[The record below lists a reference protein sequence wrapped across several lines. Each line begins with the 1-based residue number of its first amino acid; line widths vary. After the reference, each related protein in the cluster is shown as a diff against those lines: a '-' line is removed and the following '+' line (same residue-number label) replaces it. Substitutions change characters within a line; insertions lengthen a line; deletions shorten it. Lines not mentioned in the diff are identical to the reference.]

1 MAPNFALFLSPEGIA
16 LAQRQPAG
24 HWAVLGDTPL
34 DVPDLGA
41 SLLVLRKLAEARV
54 GKGFETL
61 ILLPDDQILYTSL
74 TAPGPDEEERL
85 EQIRAGLDG
94 LTPYPVDQLAFDWFP
109 LEDGRV
115 KLAVVAQETLE
126 EARQFAEA
134 NGFTPVGF
142 GGRPLDNRYRGVA
155 HFDRSLDWVAEI
167 DDIEFGHDTW
177 HKHKPKAESDEAAAP
192 EDAVE
197 AEEPAAPVEEAPV
210 EAAAMAPAQEA
221 DEPAAENDA
230 APTEAPQEDGA
241 DEAGRVEAAAPEPV
255 AEEKV
260 GPEATDPAPR
270 ADASAGQDAPDQ
282 PDRAA
287 PAGRLHLGVPVAAEE
302 TSQDETPPEDS
313 ATAEPIAV
321 PSGFG
326 TRRRGAEPPKEAG
339 ALVGSRAPRFG
350 PGAVKPEEAEAT
362 PQLPRDRS
370 DKADERAEPSLGRA
384 ARSGDAA
391 APGSPARPR
400 AAGPEP
406 KLPPLARLKSE
417 LKSRPA
423 AEPEETPK
431 GGFGN
436 NPFSRRK
443 SGETPGKGSFRD
455 RMAELGKQL
464 SASREAGAETE
475 TTDPKTP
482 ETATAPEAEQ
492 PKRLMPMSLR
502 PAPEKQGLGGRL
514 KALGSRLSKDKEDAP
529 GAADTPAEAAPAPP
543 PPAAES
549 GPKKRGRKPK
559 AKPAEA
565 EAAARSAEAI
575 APPPEQATSTNRRR
589 FMASGGRRRKEAEI
603 ADADAPIMGGLLA
616 RGTVAANRGPSMR
629 TGLIMTLILLVVLA
643 LIGVW
648 AAFYLPETALGRW
661 MGLGTEED
669 TIIAETDPG
678 GLESPVLGL
687 GEGGEVSPVELAR
700 LTEEGALPG
709 PATMAP
715 SAPEL
720 LPDIDADLD
729 LEPEPVRPP
738 PIDPETVLPSEEENA
753 NFYARTGIWQRPP
766 VITLPSPDTDP
777 GELIFAGLDPRVES
791 HDAVALGAPG
801 PLPVTELAA
810 LQGVS
815 ISPADEIFMTAE
827 DLVEPSAEGTLN
839 PYGILVY
846 AGPPAVTPVPRPRD
860 APAAIAAAAAEAAAE
875 AVAETVALAGSAGET
890 PQEAA
895 AQEDEAATAGA
906 VELALLRAI
915 SPTPRPDDL
924 QEQRE
929 RAVLGGITFDEL
941 SNIRPEGRPASV
953 QELAAEAAAAD
964 GTAGS
969 GTGTELAVAISFVP
983 RLRPGNIEDLV
994 EEARAAGNS
1003 GPTPPV
1009 AAAASDTI
1017 ELDIPSS
1024 ASVTRAATEENAINL
1039 RRVNLI
1045 GVSGAPS
1052 ERRAL
1057 VRLPSGR
1064 FVTVEVGDRLDG
1076 GQVAAIGESS
1086 LQYVK
1091 QGRTITLEVPAG

>member
-197 AEEPAAPVEEAPV
+197 AEEPAAPVEAAPV

-221 DEPAAENDA
+221 DEPAAEEDV
-230 APTEAPQEDGA
+230 APAEAPQEDGA
-241 DEAGRVEAAAPEPV
+241 DEAGRVEAAAPEPD
-255 AEEKV
+255 ADDKV
-260 GPEATDPAPR
+260 SPEATDPAPK

-287 PAGRLHLGVPVAAEE
+287 PAGRLHLGAPVAAEE

-370 DKADERAEPSLGRA
+370 DKADERAAPSLGRA

-455 RMAELGKQL
+455 RMAERGRQL

-514 KALGSRLSKDKEDAP
+514 KALGSRLSKDKAEAP
-529 GAADTPAEAAPAPP
+529 AAVEEPAEAAPAPP
-543 PPAAES
+543 PPALVTGE
-549 GPKKRGRKPK
+549 PVIE
-559 AKPAEA
+559 EA
-565 EAAARSAEAI
+565 TP
-575 APPPEQATSTNRRR
+575 APP
-589 FMASGGRRRKEAEI
+589 
-603 ADADAPIMGGLLA
+603 
-616 RGTVAANRGPSMR
+616 
-629 TGLIMTLILLVVLA
+629 
-643 LIGVW
+643 
-648 AAFYLPETALGRW
+648 
-661 MGLGTEED
+661 
-669 TIIAETDPG
+669 
-678 GLESPVLGL
+678 
-687 GEGGEVSPVELAR
+687 
-700 LTEEGALPG
+700 
-709 PATMAP
+709 
-715 SAPEL
+715 
-720 LPDIDADLD
+720 
-729 LEPEPVRPP
+729 
-738 PIDPETVLPSEEENA
+738 
-753 NFYARTGIWQRPP
+753 
-766 VITLPSPDTDP
+766 
-777 GELIFAGLDPRVES
+777 
-791 HDAVALGAPG
+791 
-801 PLPVTELAA
+801 
-810 LQGVS
+810 
-815 ISPADEIFMTAE
+815 
-827 DLVEPSAEGTLN
+827 
-839 PYGILVY
+839 
-846 AGPPAVTPVPRPRD
+846 
-860 APAAIAAAAAEAAAE
+860 
-875 AVAETVALAGSAGET
+875 
-890 PQEAA
+890 
-895 AQEDEAATAGA
+895 
-906 VELALLRAI
+906 
-915 SPTPRPDDL
+915 
-924 QEQRE
+924 
-929 RAVLGGITFDEL
+929 
-941 SNIRPEGRPASV
+941 GRPAFG
-953 QELAAEAAAAD
+953 EL
-964 GTAGS
+964 
-969 GTGTELAVAISFVP
+969 V
-983 RLRPGNIEDLV
+983 
-994 EEARAAGNS
+994 
-1003 GPTPPV
+1003 
-1009 AAAASDTI
+1009 
-1017 ELDIPSS
+1017 
-1024 ASVTRAATEENAINL
+1024 
-1039 RRVNLI
+1039 
-1045 GVSGAPS
+1045 
-1052 ERRAL
+1052 
-1057 VRLPSGR
+1057 GR
-1064 FVTVEVGDRLDG
+1064 
-1076 GQVAAIGESS
+1076 
-1086 LQYVK
+1086 Y
-1091 QGRTITLEVPAG
+1091 